1 MHQKFVTDT
10 AHFLRSF
17 GIISVVSAPL
27 AFCRQIRPPKNSPP
41 QPSGPPRRRT
51 LRSLTRTCVTL
62 VVSCLAV
69 FLSTS
74 GASAGEPATIVFALD
89 FPKSDPAHYSISATS
104 DGHAR
109 YECVAKADPDA
120 AEQPYTSEFDFSPAN
135 RARIFDLAAQ
145 AHYFS
150 GKVDSGNHKLAFTGQ
165 KKLVYRDG
173 QHTYTADYNYSDV
186 PAVQQLTVLF
196 QNVAATLEYGRR
208 IAYFHR
214 YQKLALDDELK
225 RMEAQAR
232 SNELSELQAVQPIL
246 QEVFD
251 DTSVINVVRA
261 RAKRLVEMGK
271 AANANQR

>member
-109 YECVAKADPDA
+109 YECVAKAGPDA

-186 PAVQQLTVLF
+186 PPC
-196 QNVAATLEYGRR
+196 N
-208 IAYFHR
+208 
-214 YQKLALDDELK
+214 
-225 RMEAQAR
+225 
-232 SNELSELQAVQPIL
+232 S
-246 QEVFD
+246 
-251 DTSVINVVRA
+251 
-261 RAKRLVEMGK
+261 
-271 AANANQR
+271 